1 MAFSATRPDDCFE
14 SPADLQVI
22 REAEHNMGDFKL
34 KSDPE
39 YVPPEVHIA
48 FCYLTC
54 SAASFTSTLSSG
66 CASHSKAGLMLL
78 NAARHGLIC
87 GLSNCVHEPV
97 FVENSF
103 KQDNLLYSHA
113 SCVDW

>member
-1 MAFSATRPDDCFE
+1 
-14 SPADLQVI
+14 
-22 REAEHNMGDFKL
+22 
-34 KSDPE
+34 
-39 YVPPEVHIA
+39 
-48 FCYLTC
+48 
-54 SAASFTSTLSSG
+54 
-66 CASHSKAGLMLL
+66 MLL